1 MAKRQYV
8 VMLILALVAGVIG
21 GALSSKI
28 LWRQAQTPED
38 LALKKVIVANEIHL
52 VDEHGK
58 GRWVLAFSKD
68 GEPSVTFVNKDGW
81 APMAMGV
88 NRHGFPFFN
97 MILQPRK
104 GGGPSLTLMDG
115 RMKNRAVLG
124 LWEDGEPYLTLLDR
138 NGQERATLGS
148 TDLRDSLTGS
158 SVRRPC
164 SSLVLFDEEGKI
176 IWSAPQHTV
185 RPIQFSKKKNRE
197 KVLDITEQRYEQT
210 VGWSSSK

>member
-1 MAKRQYV
+1 MDMGKKPYV
-8 VMLILALVAGVIG
+8 VTLILALVAGVIG

-28 LWRQAQTPED
+28 LWRKAQTPDDSE
-38 LALKKVIVANEIHL
+38 LKKVIVANEIHL
-52 VDEHGK
+52 VDHQGK
-58 GRWVLAFSKD
+58 ARWVLAFSKD

-88 NRHGFPFFN
+88 NRNGFPFFN

-124 LWEDGEPYLTLLDR
+124 LWEDGDPYLTLLDR
-138 NGQERATLGS
+138 NGQIRATLGS
-148 TDLRDSLTGS
+148 TVLRDSLTGS

-164 SSLVLFDEEGKI
+164 SSLVLFDEKGKI
-176 IWSAPQHTV
+176 IWSAPQHVV
-185 RPIQFSKKKNRE
+185 RPIQFSKKNNRE
-197 KVLDITEQRYEQT
+197 PNNP
-210 VGWSSSK
+210 

>member
-8 VMLILALVAGVIG
+8 VMLILALIAGVIG
-21 GALSSKI
+21 GALSSKVF
-28 LWRQAQTPED
+28 WRQEEKPGD
-38 LALKKVIVANEIHL
+38 LELRKVIVAHEIHL
-52 VDEHGK
+52 VDHQGK
-58 GRWVLAFSKD
+58 ARWVLAFSKD

-88 NRHGFPFFN
+88 NRNGFPFFN

-124 LWEDGEPYLTLLDR
+124 LWEDGDPYLTLLDR
-138 NGQERATLGS
+138 NGQVRATLGS
-148 TDLRDSLTGS
+148 TVLMDSLTGS

-164 SSLVLFDEEGKI
+164 SSLVLFDEKGKI
-176 IWSAPQHTV
+176 IWSAPQHVV
-185 RPIQFSKKKNRE
+185 RPIQFSKKKNPE
-197 KVLDITEQRYEQT
+197 PNNP
-210 VGWSSSK
+210 

>member
-1 MAKRQYV
+1 MARSQYM
-8 VMLILALVAGVIG
+8 VMLVLALVAGVIG

-28 LWRQAQTPED
+28 LWRQQETPED
-38 LALKKVIVANEIHL
+38 SMMKKVIVANEIHL
-52 VDEHGK
+52 VDHQGK
-58 GRWVLAFSKD
+58 ARWVLAFSKD

-124 LWEDGEPYLTLLDR
+124 LWENGEPHLTLLDR
-138 NGQERATLGS
+138 DGQVRATLGS
-148 TDLRDSLTGS
+148 TVIRDSMTGS

-164 SSLVLFDEEGKI
+164 SSLVLFDERGKI
-176 IWSAPQHTV
+176 IWSAPQHVV
-185 RPIQFSKKKNRE
+185 RPIQFSKKKSRE
-197 KVLDITEQRYEQT
+197 PNNP
-210 VGWSSSK
+210 

>member
-1 MAKRQYV
+1 MAKSQYM
-8 VMLILALVAGVIG
+8 VMLVLALVAGVIG

-28 LWRQAQTPED
+28 LWRQQEIPED
-38 LALKKVIVANEIHL
+38 SIMKKVIVANEIHL
-52 VDEHGK
+52 VDHQGK
-58 GRWVLAFSKD
+58 ARWVLAFSKD

-124 LWEDGEPYLTLLDR
+124 LWENGEPHLTLLDR
-138 NGQERATLGS
+138 DGQVRATLGS
-148 TDLRDSLTGS
+148 TVIRDSMTGS

-164 SSLVLFDEEGKI
+164 SSLVLFDERGKI
-176 IWSAPQHTV
+176 IWSAPQHVV
-185 RPIQFSKKKNRE
+185 RPIQFSKKKSRE
-197 KVLDITEQRYEQT
+197 PNNP
-210 VGWSSSK
+210 

>member
-1 MAKRQYV
+1 MGKRSYV

-21 GALSSKI
+21 GAVSSKI
-28 LWRQAQTPED
+28 LWRKAQTPVD
-38 LALKKVIVANEIHL
+38 SGLKKVIVANEIHL
-52 VDEHGK
+52 VDQNGK
-58 GRWVLAFSKD
+58 ARWVLAFSKN

-88 NRHGFPFFN
+88 NRNGFPFFN
-97 MILQPRK
+97 MVLSPQK

-124 LWEDGEPYLTLLDR
+124 LWEDGEPYLRLLDR
-138 NGQERATLGS
+138 NGQVRVTLGS
-148 TDLRDSLTGS
+148 TVLRDSLTGS

-176 IWSAPQHTV
+176 IWSAPQHMM
-185 RPIQFSKKKNRE
+185 RPIQFSKKESRATN
-197 KVLDITEQRYEQT
+197 YP
-210 VGWSSSK
+210 